1 MGFVH
6 NEQTKAAI
14 PKQGLQRSG
23 QQHFGCKVQDGLFA
37 VMDGVQA
44 LLTLLVGNIGVQEGG
59 AMHAAGFQLGDLI
72 LHQSNQRRD
81 HDSDSFV
88 YLRQI
93 DTGYLIEHRFACA
106 GGSGQEHIGVV
117 LIVSHGKL
125 ALPDDGADDLA
136 LTDLLCLRPSG
147 RVFVEVQHPEIC
159 IHAPI
164 LLEDGTVAVDGFRL
178 DFLLLLCTVQGK
190 CRTTLRS
197 KEGEHI
203 VSIVCRILYP
213 LHRHDHAAFQP
224 TAQDVI
230 GQHHRGDIMGNR
242 CLHIR
247 ESGLLLLVEEQAADV
262 FALVLVERG
271 QIIALIQFADTG
283 IIMAEQF
290 GLRRKIILFA
300 FKSLVQYI
308 GICRR
313 DAAGHISREG
323 VVVHYDELR
332 IKHCLGV
339 LYVLKD
345 GQHFLIN
352 ADRHAFL
359 LHHQALHQLTLG
371 RINFRNA
378 DGAILVQNL
387 ACRQNR
393 IFAMC
398 QPADIGRYKTTKKEN
413 HIFACIAGN
422 EFFGVLLKILLC
434 IHDTSSCTFY
444 TSSNVLSP

>member
-1 MGFVH
+1 
-6 NEQTKAAI
+6 
-14 PKQGLQRSG
+14 
-23 QQHFGCKVQDGLFA
+23 
-37 VMDGVQA
+37 MDGVQA

-81 HDSDSFV
+81 HDSDSLV

-125 ALPDDGADDLA
+125 ALPNDGADDLA

-230 GQHHRGDIMGNR
+230 GQHHRGNIMGNR
-242 CLHIR
+242 CLRIR
-247 ESGLLLLVEEQAADV
+247 ESGLLLLIEGQAADV
-262 FALVLVERG
+262 FALVLVEQC
-271 QIIALIQFADTG
+271 QIVMLIQNADAG
-283 IIMAEQF
+283 IVTAENLC
-290 GLRRKIILFA
+290 LRRKTVLFA
-300 FKSLVQYI
+300 FVSLGQC
-308 GICRR
+308 ICVGRR
-313 DAAGHISREG
+313 DAAGHIRWES
-323 VVVHYDELR
+323 VVVDDDELR
-332 IKHCLGV
+332 IKHGFRFLHG
-339 LYVLKD
+339 LED
-345 GQHFLIN
+345 RQHLLID
-352 ADRHAFL
+352 ADRHAFF
-359 LHHQALHQLTLG
+359 LHHQALHQLPLG
-371 RINFRNA
+371 YINLGNA
-378 DGAILVQNL
+378 DAAILVQNL

-434 IHDTSSCTFY
+434 VHGRSSCTFY

>member
-1 MGFVH
+1 
-6 NEQTKAAI
+6 
-14 PKQGLQRSG
+14 
-23 QQHFGCKVQDGLFA
+23 
-37 VMDGVQA
+37 
-44 LLTLLVGNIGVQEGG
+44 
-59 AMHAAGFQLGDLI
+59 MHAAGFQLGDLI

-81 HDSDSFV
+81 HDSDSLV

-125 ALPDDGADDLA
+125 ALPNDGADDLA

-230 GQHHRGDIMGNR
+230 GQHHRGNIMGNR
-242 CLHIR
+242 CLRIR
-247 ESGLLLLVEEQAADV
+247 ESGLLLLIEGQAADV
-262 FALVLVERG
+262 FALVLVEQC
-271 QIIALIQFADTG
+271 QIVMLIQNADAG
-283 IIMAEQF
+283 IVTAENLC
-290 GLRRKIILFA
+290 LRRKTVLFA
-300 FKSLVQYI
+300 FVSLGQC
-308 GICRR
+308 ICVGRR
-313 DAAGHISREG
+313 DAAGHIRWES
-323 VVVHYDELR
+323 VVVDDDELR
-332 IKHCLGV
+332 IKHGFRFLHG
-339 LYVLKD
+339 LED
-345 GQHFLIN
+345 RQHLLID
-352 ADRHAFL
+352 ADRHTI
-359 LHHQALHQLTLG
+359 LHHEALHQLALC
-371 RINFRNA
+371 RINN
-378 DGAILVQNL
+378 IN
-387 ACRQNR
+387 C
-393 IFAMC
+393 
-398 QPADIGRYKTTKKEN
+398 KK
-413 HIFACIAGN
+413 
-422 EFFGVLLKILLC
+422 
-434 IHDTSSCTFY
+434 
-444 TSSNVLSP
+444 

>member
-1 MGFVH
+1 
-6 NEQTKAAI
+6 
-14 PKQGLQRSG
+14 
-23 QQHFGCKVQDGLFA
+23 
-37 VMDGVQA
+37 
-44 LLTLLVGNIGVQEGG
+44 
-59 AMHAAGFQLGDLI
+59 MHAAGFQLGDLI

-81 HDSDSFV
+81 HDSDSLV

-230 GQHHRGDIMGNR
+230 GQHHRGNIMGNR
-242 CLHIR
+242 CLRIR
-247 ESGLLLLVEEQAADV
+247 ESGLLLLIEGQAADV
-262 FALVLVERG
+262 FAFVLVEQC
-271 QIIALIQFADTG
+271 QIVMPIQNTDTG
-283 IIMAEQF
+283 VVAAESL
-290 GLRRKIILFA
+290 GLRRKIVLFA
-300 FKSLVQYI
+300 FVSLGQHI
-308 GICRR
+308 RICRR
-313 DAAGHISREG
+313 DATGDIRRESI
-323 VVVHYDELR
+323 VVDDDELR
-332 IKHCLGV
+332 IKHSTGFLHG
-339 LYVLKD
+339 LKNC
-345 GQHFLIN
+345 QHLLID
-352 ADRHAFL
+352 ADRHAV
-359 LHHQALHQLTLG
+359 LHHEALHQLALCRVDLG
-371 RINFRNA
+371 DAHSAVRIQDLSGRQ
-378 DGAILVQNL
+378 DGILPM
-387 ACRQNR
+387 R
-393 IFAMC
+393 
-398 QPADIGRYKTTKKEN
+398 
-413 HIFACIAGN
+413 
-422 EFFGVLLKILLC
+422 
-434 IHDTSSCTFY
+434 
-444 TSSNVLSP
+444 